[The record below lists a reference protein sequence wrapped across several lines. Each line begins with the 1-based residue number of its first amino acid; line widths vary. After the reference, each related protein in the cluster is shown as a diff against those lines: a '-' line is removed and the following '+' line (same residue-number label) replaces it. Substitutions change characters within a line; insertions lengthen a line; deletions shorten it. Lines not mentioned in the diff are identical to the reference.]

1 MVRDGME
8 SLSHQLKKRKEKKC
22 TECDFQLKL
31 AATATADRNPP
42 ARTVSA
48 ARRPVRSCDLVWAYQ
63 ESRIPLVFLCYG
75 GTGTSLG

>member
-1 MVRDGME
+1 ME
-8 SLSHQLKKRKEKKC
+8 WDPFLTNFQLKKKKKS

-48 ARRPVRSCDLVWAYQ
+48 ARSHVQSCDPCSDLSG
-63 ESRIPLVFLCYG
+63 EPDSLVFPLYG
-75 GTGTSLG
+75 RTGR